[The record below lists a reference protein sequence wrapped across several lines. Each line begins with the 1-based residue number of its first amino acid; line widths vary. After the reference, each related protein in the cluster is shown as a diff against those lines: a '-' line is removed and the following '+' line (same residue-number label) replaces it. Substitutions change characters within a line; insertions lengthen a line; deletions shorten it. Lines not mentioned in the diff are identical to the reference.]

1 MARGRPRKDGTG
13 NKPKEKVVEPE
24 VLVEGAEAGQKR
36 VKRKAATAA
45 IKKVMDKYKLTPSS
59 KAAVP
64 ATATDLELED
74 GANNPTEDTASSSS
88 ATCTLLFTSLGLN
101 NDSSSDKPSSHDT
114 NVVNDANEDMETN
127 VETMKDNN
135 PSEPITKESATS
147 QSPTDPGGPGP
158 VPAESPSKTWTS
170 AIWGAAA
177 ATPRSESPQPAS
189 SAPAASSPENLRA
202 KSSGSV
208 SKSSS
213 KRNKSK
219 IDKQSASSGKP

>member
-64 ATATDLELED
+64 VPGMEVED
-74 GANNPTEDTASSSS
+74 GANNPTEDTATSSS

-114 NVVNDANEDMETN
+114 NVVNNDANEDMETN
-127 VETMKDNN
+127 VESMKDNN
-135 PSEPITKESATS
+135 PCESITKESATS

-158 VPAESPSKTWTS
+158 APAESPSKTWTS

>member
-64 ATATDLELED
+64 VPGMEVED
-74 GANNPTEDTASSSS
+74 GANNPTEDTATSSS

-114 NVVNDANEDMETN
+114 NVVNNDANEDMETN
-127 VETMKDNN
+127 VESMKDNN
-135 PSEPITKESATS
+135 PCESITKESATS

-158 VPAESPSKTWTS
+158 APAESPSKTRTS

-189 SAPAASSPENLRA
+189 SAPAVSSPENLRA

>member
-13 NKPKEKVVEPE
+13 NKPKEKVVGPE

-64 ATATDLELED
+64 ATDMEVED
-74 GANNPTEDTASSSS
+74 GANNPTEDTATSSS

-114 NVVNDANEDMETN
+114 NVVNNDANEDMETN
-127 VETMKDNN
+127 LETMKDNN

-147 QSPTDPGGPGP
+147 QSPTAPGGPGP
-158 VPAESPSKTWTS
+158 APAESPSKTWTS